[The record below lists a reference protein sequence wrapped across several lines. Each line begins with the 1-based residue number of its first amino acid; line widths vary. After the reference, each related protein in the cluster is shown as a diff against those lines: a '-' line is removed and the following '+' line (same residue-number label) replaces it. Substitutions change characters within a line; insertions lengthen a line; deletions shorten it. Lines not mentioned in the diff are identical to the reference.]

1 MSSLNSDLR
10 KTREECQLR
19 LAEIGRLE
27 ELIGKFQLREE
38 EMREIEEKMY
48 DYENKFVLLSQENY
62 RLNEL
67 LRRRGEELDRMK
79 RAEKEVRTKAES
91 TTHLEEEIRRLQIEI
106 TSRNKSI

>member
-38 EMREIEEKMY
+38 EMREI
-48 DYENKFVLLSQENY
+48 
-62 RLNEL
+62 
-67 LRRRGEELDRMK
+67 
-79 RAEKEVRTKAES
+79 
-91 TTHLEEEIRRLQIEI
+91 
-106 TSRNKSI
+106 